1 MFSEVL
7 ETYDPAPVVD
17 STPAGDRRNAKRKE
31 EQAGKLPMPWKQF
44 TGVGGADGVH
54 YFTCVRVSVRR
65 VYSDSDGVSRQG
77 RLVLLSAQRTRQ
89 GGEGNLRPQPLSRA
103 PF

>member
-54 YFTCVRVSVRR
+54 YFTRVCMLAVCTATAT
-65 VYSDSDGVSRQG
+65 VCPGKD
-77 RLVLLSAQRTRQ
+77 A
-89 GGEGNLRPQPLSRA
+89 
-103 PF
+103 